1 MDDWLSGTGSG
12 MAGGQGHDEGVERRG
27 RTALSDSRRAADY
40 AAISVSSVPVA
51 IATQVKQ
58 VSEKNQQIRTQTAP
72 GNTKSEDTAANGA
85 DAKKNDQSLA
95 GALGALLVIGLASP
109 FLELANPGS
118 GVIGLFI
125 LFLGLSI
132 AFRMTAA
139 KPSDVDGPYSIT
151 V

>member
-1 MDDWLSGTGSG
+1 
-12 MAGGQGHDEGVERRG
+12 MAGGQGHDEGLERRG